1 MDFHEVRIYEVQ
13 SDYRF
18 ETALYNQIRDIR
30 PKVAKTLIF
39 LLPGFRAAA
48 PPSKSSKTLLS
59 LFQRCDHLRRPRC
72 TLGGS
77 APVLPSGKPDAP
89 LRVRRSSREKLIA

>member
-1 MDFHEVRIYEVQ
+1 VDFHEVRIYEVQ

-18 ETALYNQIRDIR
+18 ETALYNQIGDIR
-30 PKVAKTLIF
+30 PKVAKTSIF

-59 LFQRCDHLRRPRC
+59 LFQRCDHLRRPRHA
-72 TLGGS
+72 LGLPAH
-77 APVLPSGKPDAP
+77 APSRKPDAP
-89 LRVRRSSREKLIA
+89 LWVRRSSREKLIA